1 MRAADV
7 HNERLYYAVK
17 GRASHN
23 YVKKEARHAH
33 EDRYPHAHL
42 HDDRD
47 GVAVQVQRLTL
58 LQTCTYTYN
67 KTAENTTGVTQAA
80 WWSTHENARDMSWAC
95 VRESPADRNM
105 PPERE
110 NIKLIHYSFKQA
122 SSVVVNI
129 ET

>member
-7 HNERLYYAVK
+7 HNETFYYAVK

-23 YVKKEARHAH
+23 YVIKEARHAH

-42 HDDRD
+42 HDDKD
-47 GVAVQVQRLTL
+47 GEAVQVQRLTL
-58 LQTCTYTYN
+58 LQTCAHTYSRS
-67 KTAENTTGVTQAA
+67 AENTTGVTQAA
-80 WWSTHENARDMSWAC
+80 WLSTHENARDMSWAC
-95 VRESPADRNM
+95 VRESPAGSD
-105 PPERE
+105 PPFERA
-110 NIKLIHYSFKQA
+110 NIKVIHYSFKQA